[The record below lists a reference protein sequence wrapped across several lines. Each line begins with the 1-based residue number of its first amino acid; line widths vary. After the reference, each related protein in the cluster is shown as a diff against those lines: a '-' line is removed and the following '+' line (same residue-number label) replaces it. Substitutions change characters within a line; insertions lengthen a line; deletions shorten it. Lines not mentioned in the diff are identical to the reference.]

1 MRSTTMKKTLMY
13 FSASLVC
20 TALAAPLAYAQTA
33 PAYANSPG
41 CAMGQQDKNSMVMMN
56 HTNLRNVSWGEV
68 ILWCGNGDTY
78 NTMGLNEPKDSMP
91 LALYQGLDKAKLA
104 KQLDVP
110 SVSLNPDSG
119 RRFWTCDE
127 FEIETSPTVREFNGL
142 KTRYVGFLPAKADGS
157 PQDLSPAAIPKYM
170 YKPLEFKRSSV
181 LVFKKD
187 RPVFL
192 LTDPQGISWVI
203 KTYQTG
209 VDPTLNFEAL
219 STIDK
224 RYKHLPEGWK
234 FRTLTLDKDLVL
246 TAKGSQRIMWDEFG
260 GSWDAL
266 DPGTVNY
273 VP

>member
-1 MRSTTMKKTLMY
+1 
-13 FSASLVC
+13 
-20 TALAAPLAYAQTA
+20 
-33 PAYANSPG
+33 
-41 CAMGQQDKNSMVMMN
+41 
-56 HTNLRNVSWGEV
+56 
-68 ILWCGNGDTY
+68 
-78 NTMGLNEPKDSMP
+78 
-91 LALYQGLDKAKLA
+91 
-104 KQLDVP
+104 
-110 SVSLNPDSG
+110 
-119 RRFWTCDE
+119 
-127 FEIETSPTVREFNGL
+127 
-142 KTRYVGFLPAKADGS
+142 
-157 PQDLSPAAIPKYM
+157 
-170 YKPLEFKRSSV
+170 
-181 LVFKKD
+181 
-187 RPVFL
+187 VFL

-224 RYKHLPEGWK
+224 RYKHLPEGWT